1 MQAEETLITSSKMS
15 SLTRQLLRRQ
25 INTNHYEGK
34 KKKLTRKMCVNLTE
48 LNSVMDMSIILLFLL
63 YILVLSFLLLEKVQQ
78 AELIFHPNSPSVY
91 AFVSLCHGRYVID
104 Y

>member
-1 MQAEETLITSSKMS
+1 MQAEETLITSSKMF

-34 KKKLTRKMCVNLTE
+34 KKLTRKMCVNLIE

-63 YILVLSFLLLEKVQQ
+63 YILALSFLLLKKVQQ

-91 AFVSLCHGRYVID
+91 AFVSLCHGRHVID